1 MDFPTGNSCVVTGAF
16 TSTLSRVPGTGRPRR
31 ETGAALE
38 FWRRQSPRLQGDESG
53 DLQEC

>member
-31 ETGAALE
+31 ETGAASE